1 MAAMLAG
8 FGVYILGIVGASIGK
23 TSTVS
28 RGPGLVAG
36 LAMLLFAIPF
46 AARIRTRLEATSAG
60 LTFVNS
66 YRTRT
71 IPWSEIK
78 SFRRGRPGGF
88 SAPYMRFGDGLY
100 AQLTDGTEILLAITM
115 ARQPYRD
122 QKDLDE
128 RLTAL
133 QSWVT
138 QR

>member
-1 MAAMLAG
+1 MAVMLAG
-8 FGVYILGIVGASIGK
+8 FGVYIIGIVIGSVGKAS
-23 TSTVS
+23 SVS
-28 RGPGLVAG
+28 RGPGVAAG
-36 LAMLLFAIPF
+36 LMMLLFAVPF
-46 AARIRTRLEATSAG
+46 AARIRTRLEATGAG

-78 SFRRGRPGGF
+78 SFRRGRPRGF
-88 SAPYMRFGDGLY
+88 STPYMRFGDGLF

-138 QR
+138 HR